1 MRVGTRILFAFQV
14 GVGADADSSLPGG
27 LISGPLAH
35 TRGSVLDAPGYQG
48 RSPWLVTF
56 RRKKEKLR
64 GGWVQ
69 SANFASECARKL
81 LIL

>member
-1 MRVGTRILFAFQV
+1 MVQGLLKNPHAVIVAALTVLLLEAVAVIRIPVA
-14 GVGADADSSLPGG
+14 
-27 LISGPLAH
+27 
-35 TRGSVLDAPGYQG
+35 
-48 RSPWLVTF
+48 TF

-69 SANFASECARKL
+69 SANFASQCARKL

>member
-1 MRVGTRILFAFQV
+1 M
-14 GVGADADSSLPGG
+14 
-27 LISGPLAH
+27 PLAEWRAMGFDTH
-35 TRGSVLDAPGYQG
+35 SVIADPMFVDPANDDYRP
-48 RSPWLVTF
+48 RANSPAL
-56 RRKKEKLR
+56 KLG